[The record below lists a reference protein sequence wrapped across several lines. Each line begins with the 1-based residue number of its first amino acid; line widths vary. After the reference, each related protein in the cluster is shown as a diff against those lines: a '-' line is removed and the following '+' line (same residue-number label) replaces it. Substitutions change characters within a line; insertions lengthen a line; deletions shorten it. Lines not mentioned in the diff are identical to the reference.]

1 MGNSVDTY
9 LAVIKITY
17 SCSVTIPMSPWMES
31 FPGSKV
37 TVGWWLCN
45 SDVAYYQP
53 HSSHIYNYLSHK
65 INSSRPADDSVTRS
79 TPPTCA
85 ATTSRSNNNLNPH
98 LPPVKALYTQLK
110 CSWIAQLIQYTIYLS
125 AHHAVAIR
133 VPHLAQ
139 QLAPDMPRRLRT
151 SGKAHRL
158 RMHRHISIQREFLR
172 LAKAATSAGL

>member
-53 HSSHIYNYLSHK
+53 HSSHIYNYLSLA
-65 INSSRPADDSVTRS
+65 SSVGVAVLGGDVTCV
-79 TPPTCA
+79 PWCHV
-85 ATTSRSNNNLNPH
+85 RSNVRHSTFGYVLQRLETNRHPKNG
-98 LPPVKALYTQLK
+98 A
-110 CSWIAQLIQYTIYLS
+110 IQKKM
-125 AHHAVAIR
+125 R
-133 VPHLAQ
+133 AQ
-139 QLAPDMPRRLRT
+139 QHNHVSNNRLYAFVASAEHPRAGGLTRCVARGL
-151 SGKAHRL
+151 
-158 RMHRHISIQREFLR
+158 QRARENP
-172 LAKAATSAGL
+172 AGLGEIE